1 MPKVFNNVTKEEKF
15 QINNL
20 SFLLKK
26 LEKEGQSKPKA
37 SREKGNNENTSR
49 NQWKGGIWVA
59 SG

>member
-1 MPKVFNNVTKEEKF
+1 MLKVFNNVRKEETF

-26 LEKEGQSKPKA
+26 LEKQDQDKPKA

-49 NQWKGGIWVA
+49 NQ
-59 SG
+59 